1 MENRNVENTVC
12 FFLCAILT
20 SACAGRN
27 AHPVKVIQETDQGKN
42 CSELTLELQQVDQK
56 IITLYSEIHARE
68 KYNKVA
74 GLAGI
79 LVPFAGIIKD
89 YKNAAFVE
97 AQALRKR
104 HNHLVKVEREKGCG
118 FEHSIKPVLEHCK
131 DFFTLSCIVK

>member
-1 MENRNVENTVC
+1 LGARNAEKIAY

-27 AHPVKVIQETDQGKN
+27 AHPVEVIQETDQNKN
-42 CSELTLELQQVDQK
+42 CKELTLELQEIDEE
-56 IITLYSEIHARE
+56 IIRLYSEIYTRE

-79 LVPFAGIIKD
+79 LIPFAGIIKD
-89 YKNAAFVE
+89 YKNAPLVE

-104 HNHLVKVEREKGCG
+104 HNYLVKVERDKGCG
-118 FEHSIKPVLEHCK
+118 FEHSMKPVLEHCK
-131 DFFTLSCIVK
+131 DFYTLSCIVN